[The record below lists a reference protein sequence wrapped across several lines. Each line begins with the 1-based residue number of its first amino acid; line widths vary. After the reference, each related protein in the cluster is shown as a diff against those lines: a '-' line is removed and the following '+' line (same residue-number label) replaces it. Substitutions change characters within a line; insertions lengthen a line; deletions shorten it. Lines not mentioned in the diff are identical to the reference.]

1 MPIYE
6 FEDVSPSVPDTAWIA
21 DSAQVIGRVHLGDQ
35 VSVWFG
41 AVIRGDNEEPVR
53 IGRGTNIQDL
63 CVLHADPGQPLSIGE
78 RVTVGH
84 RVILHGCS
92 IGDGS
97 LIGMGAVV
105 LNGVKIGRNCLVG
118 AGALVTENK
127 EFPDGSMIVGSPAV
141 LKRALSAEQIAGLAF
156 AADHYIDNARRF
168 CRTLRRVD
176 RG

>member
-84 RVILHGCS
+84 RVILHGCT
-92 IGDGS
+92 IGEGA
-97 LIGMGAVV
+97 LVGMQAVV
-105 LNGVKIGRNCLVG
+105 LNGATIARNSLVG
-118 AGALVTENK
+118 ATALVTEGK
-127 EFPDGSMIVGSPAV
+127 SFAEGSLIVGSPAKAIRT
-141 LKRALSAEQIAGLAF
+141 LDAEQIARMQVGAGVYAQRWKGYASGLER
-156 AADHYIDNARRF
+156 I
-168 CRTLRRVD
+168 
-176 RG
+176 G